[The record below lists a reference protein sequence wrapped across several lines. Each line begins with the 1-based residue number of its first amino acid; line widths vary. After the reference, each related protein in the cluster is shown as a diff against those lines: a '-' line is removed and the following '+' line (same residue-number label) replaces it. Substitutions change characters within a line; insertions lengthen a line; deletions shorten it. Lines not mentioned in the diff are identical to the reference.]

1 MENRISQ
8 LYKSGLSVTQIA
20 EDQKVSP
27 SKIRYSLQKQKI
39 PFRNHSLA
47 SRMLHL
53 TKFGKATFSIKKKLS
68 AKENDLKIAG
78 IMLYWGEGTKAGNSV
93 VFSNSDPSMIKLFLH
108 FLRQICGAQEDRL
121 RLLLHMYPD
130 QDEDKLKLFW
140 SETTKIPLSRFSK
153 TFYHTGK
160 AGSYTKRSEF
170 GTVSLRYSDTE
181 LLRIINKW
189 INQHK
194 MPI

>member
-1 MENRISQ
+1 MENKIAK

-20 EDQKVSP
+20 EKQRVSP
-27 SKIRYSLQKQKI
+27 SKIRYSLQKQKVQ
-39 PFRNHSLA
+39 FRNHSSA

-53 TKFGKATFSIKKKLS
+53 TKFGKATFSINDKLS
-68 AKENDLKIAG
+68 AEENDLKIAG
-78 IMLYWGEGTKAGNSV
+78 VMLYWGEGTKAGNSV
-93 VFSNSDPSMIKLFLH
+93 VFSNSDPDMIKLFLH
-108 FLRQICGAQEDRL
+108 FLRKVCGVQEERL

-130 QDEDKLKLFW
+130 QNENKLKLFW
-140 SETTKIPLSRFSK
+140 SETAKIPLLRFSK

-160 AGSYTKRSEF
+160 SGSYAKRSEL

-189 INQHK
+189 ISQYK